1 METARYRAFLFA
13 AEAGSIT
20 KAAEELSYT
29 PSGVSQLIQAF
40 ENEIGVKLLHR
51 NKKGVTLTEEGKRFI
66 PIVRELLN
74 CEDAIDQLSAEIRG
88 LAVGTVNIA
97 AYSSIATHWLP
108 AVIKEFQRQYP
119 GIEIHLHEGIRQE
132 VEALLT
138 SKKADMAFMSYK
150 EPMAFEWIPLAEDPM
165 LAVLDKDHPFAKRK
179 KYPLKACE
187 QEVFIMPAQGLDE
200 DVTNM
205 IRENNLALQIGFQT
219 HENFSAIAM
228 IEQGLGMSIMN
239 KLITDRLDYDV
250 IKIPVDPPQHITFG
264 VAIPALDHAT
274 PAARKFVEMAVA
286 MLKTDS
292 ST

>member
-1 METARYRAFLFA
+1 METARCKAFLFA
-13 AEAGSIT
+13 AETGSIT
-20 KAAEELSYT
+20 KAAEELNYT

-40 ENEIGVKLLHR
+40 ERELGVGLFHR
-51 NKKGVTLTEEGKRFI
+51 NKKGVTLTEEGRRFI

-74 CEDAIDQLSAEIRG
+74 CEDAIGQLSAEIRG
-88 LAVGTVNIA
+88 LTVGTINIA

-132 VEALLT
+132 VEKLLE
-138 SKKADMAFMSYK
+138 SRKADMAFMSYK

-165 LAVLDKDHPFAKRK
+165 LAVLDKDHPFAKQK

-187 QEVFIMPAQGLDE
+187 QEVFIMPAMGLDE

-205 IRENNLALQIGFQT
+205 IRENDLTLQIGFQT

-239 KLITDRLDYDV
+239 KLITDRLDYNV

-264 VAIPALDHAT
+264 IAIPTISNAT
-274 PAARKFVEMAVA
+274 PATRKFISMAVA
-286 MLKTDS
+286 MLKN
-292 ST
+292 